1 VTGGASR
8 ALAVIVTLGAGV
20 VLAACN
26 NSSGTLDVSLVTA
39 PGSTLL
45 GSAQTLD
52 VYLTEP
58 AQEQV
63 VKRTSSGFSLEI
75 SVNADSNVSALIV
88 DALDGS
94 GDLIATGASPPF
106 VLAATNGDLAIYMAP
121 PNTVNPAPAML
132 DAARSGVAITALSY
146 GAVFAGG
153 VDGSGT
159 AGTELAI
166 YDAFDHTL
174 TQGLAMPAAR
184 SQQIIADGSSDIV
197 YLYGGKDGSGNPTS
211 SFWSFDTS
219 VSPNGAYDQFTS
231 STGLP
236 SVGQIALNDT
246 DADEYIV
253 SGTPPI
259 SMLGDDG
266 SASALAGVASLPDAG
281 ASVTT
286 ETGTI
291 VAVFVGSG
299 SVVTVAG
306 GSAQSYAIAAAERA
320 SASVTA
326 LGTNGQVLVACGG
339 STTAVV
345 ITAATGSAT
354 SYPQVPTTARTG
366 CAVAATAKNI
376 VIAGGTD
383 GSGNVI
389 TTADVFDATTLAP
402 VASVP
407 LVVPRTGAT
416 AIPLSNDQV
425 LIAGG
430 VDGSGAPS
438 AVIEL
443 FTPAPLE

>member
-1 VTGGASR
+1 MTRGASR
-8 ALAVIVTLGAGV
+8 HLAVAFALVA
-20 VLAACN
+20 AACN

-52 VYLTEP
+52 VYLTSP

-63 VKRTSSGFSLEI
+63 VKRTSSGFSLDI

-106 VLAATNGDLAIYMAP
+106 VLAATNGDIAIYMAP
-121 PNTVNPAPAML
+121 PNTIGAAPAML
-132 DAARSGVAITALSY
+132 DAARTGVAITALSY
-146 GAVFAGG
+146 GAAFAGG

-159 AGTELAI
+159 VGTELAI

-174 TQGLAMPAAR
+174 TQGSAMPAAR
-184 SQQIIADGSSDIV
+184 SQQIIGDGSSDII
-197 YLYGGKDGSGNPTS
+197 YLYGGKDGSGNATS

-219 VSPNGAYDQFTS
+219 VSPDGAYDEFTT

-236 SVGQIALNDT
+236 SVGQLALMD
-246 DADEYIV
+246 DYDDDFVV

-259 SMLGDDG
+259 LFEGLEG
-266 SASALAGVASLPDAG
+266 SAVALSGVASLPAAG
-281 ASVTT
+281 ATVTT
-286 ETGTI
+286 ATDTVI
-291 VAVFVGSG
+291 AVFVGSD
-299 SVVTVAG
+299 SVVTVAS
-306 GSAQSYAIAAAERA
+306 GSAQSYSIAAAERA
-320 SASVTA
+320 GASVA
-326 LGTNGQVLVACGG
+326 AIGTNGQVLVACGG
-339 STTAVV
+339 STTASV
-345 ITAATGSAT
+345 ITAATGTAT
-354 SYPQVPTTARTG
+354 TYPMVPATARTG
-366 CAVAATAKNI
+366 CAIAATAKSI

-383 GSGNVI
+383 GSGNVL
-389 TTADVFDATTLAP
+389 TTADIFDATTFAP
-402 VASVP
+402 VATIP

-443 FTPAPLE
+443 YTPPALE